1 MKYSSNPKTSKGLS
15 LQLPAYMKADSAQ
28 YGLLLVLI
36 IRDEDE
42 QKMHELYMQAVSLPH
57 NRRTIIFVDA
67 RKKPSASKL

>member
-1 MKYSSNPKTSKGLS
+1 MLKSLT
-15 LQLPAYMKADSAQ
+15 LQLQAYMNADNAQ
-28 YGLLLVLI
+28 YGILLVLL

-42 QKMHELYMQAVSLPH
+42 SKMQELCTQAASLPH